1 MLLVYMSSAIGNK
14 DHANSSIRNFLKS
27 SRNLLKQYPYDC
39 LHSHKF
45 EICKF
50 LGKCWIQ
57 LDKSIMLAVVER
69 LWCLS
74 FEWASVM
81 RKPWK
86 IFFDFSIKRNKIIFI
101 SKWRVIKFC
110 WSIQVSII
118 LAHNKKKKCN
128 LFFPLFWLLLSFLQL
143 QARFKLYEN
152 T

>member
-1 MLLVYMSSAIGNK
+1 MPIVPLGISWNLAVICWNGTLMIVYIV
-14 DHANSSIRNFLKS
+14 I
-27 SRNLLKQYPYDC
+27 Q
-39 LHSHKF
+39 F

-57 LDKSIMLAVVER
+57 LDKSIMLALVER

-81 RKPWK
+81 RKSWK

-128 LFFPLFWLLLSFLQL
+128 LFSPCFGCFFLSSN
-143 QARFKLYEN
+143 FKQGSN
-152 T
+152 FKRIHKT